1 MQIQTSSIKVILKK
15 DDKIQMWMC
24 LDANE
29 DLNLDRRL
37 HFNIIS
43 FSIITIGVC
52 WVDHLKLMRF
62 FHPSSYIFM
71 NPLPNDPLILI
82 NFFMI
87 LIWISDISEETYRSL
102 RLIYLFI
109 LRYFHTLSKFC
120 IHVQWMLLVSFLGS
134 WSKGIKVILSL
145 LNAHCIFSA
154 TGNGQDVL
162 NYLNFIFLMDDNL
175 SSMISCSEI
184 SSKKR

>member
-1 MQIQTSSIKVILKK
+1 
-15 DDKIQMWMC
+15 MC
-24 LDANE
+24 FDANE

-71 NPLPNDPLILI
+71 NLLPNDPLILI

-87 LIWISDISEETYRSL
+87 LI
-102 RLIYLFI
+102 
-109 LRYFHTLSKFC
+109 
-120 IHVQWMLLVSFLGS
+120 
-134 WSKGIKVILSL
+134 
-145 LNAHCIFSA
+145 
-154 TGNGQDVL
+154 
-162 NYLNFIFLMDDNL
+162 
-175 SSMISCSEI
+175 
-184 SSKKR
+184 